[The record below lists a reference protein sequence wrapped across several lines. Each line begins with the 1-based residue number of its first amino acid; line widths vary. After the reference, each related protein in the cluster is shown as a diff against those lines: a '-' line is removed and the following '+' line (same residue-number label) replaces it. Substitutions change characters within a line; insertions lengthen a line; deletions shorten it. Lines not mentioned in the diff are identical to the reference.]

1 MDDVRAQS
9 LEALKALLFSRNNQ
23 AAYAAC
29 QALEAL
35 CEESDA
41 PYRYAED
48 FARLLDSP
56 RSLKRDRELALV
68 ARWDRSGL
76 VDGAIG
82 KYLACLRDPK
92 PITVRQCFQHMPM
105 LAQSKPQLQ
114 QQWADVLANAD
125 FSGYMGSMLPL
136 LEKDRQTVL
145 ANMLMLLAE
154 MHFGNTGAV

>member
-1 MDDVRAQS
+1 M
-9 LEALKALLFSRNNQ
+9 
-23 AAYAAC
+23 
-29 QALEAL
+29 EAL

-125 FSGYMGSMLPL
+125 FSGYMGSMRPL

-145 ANMLMLLAE
+145 ANMMTLMAE